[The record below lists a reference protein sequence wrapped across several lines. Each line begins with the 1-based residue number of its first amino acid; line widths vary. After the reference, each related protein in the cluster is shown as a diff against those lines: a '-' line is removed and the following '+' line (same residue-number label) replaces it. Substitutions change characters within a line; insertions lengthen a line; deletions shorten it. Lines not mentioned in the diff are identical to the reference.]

1 MKLFHL
7 ILDLLFPPKCVLCGK
22 LLQKSELDLCHSCRS
37 EISDHPK
44 PKNPIQFL
52 ASRTVLWYYEGNVR
66 KSLLRYKF
74 SNRRSYAAS
83 YGRLLAMK
91 LQREYPDGFEVLTW
105 TPISPLRK
113 FRRGYDQVE
122 LLAQTV
128 AEELGM
134 EITPTLTKIR
144 HNPPQSGIQG
154 YAKRKANVLGA
165 YRAEH
170 QERFRGKRVLLLDDI
185 VTTGATASEAAR
197 VLLTAGAKEVTLA
210 AIAAASHEQKNS
222 Q

>member
-1 MKLFHL
+1 MKLVHYL
-7 ILDLLFPPKCVLCGK
+7 SALLFPPKCVLC
-22 LLQKSELDLCHSCRS
+22 KSILEKEETDLCHRCRK
-37 EISDHPK
+37 EISDFEK
-44 PKNPIQFL
+44 PKRSIPFL
-52 ASRTVLWYYEGNVR
+52 ESWTALWYYNGSVR
-66 KSLLRYKF
+66 KSILRYKF
-74 SNRRSYAAS
+74 GNRRSYAAA

-91 LQREYPDGFEVLTW
+91 LLREYPDGFEVLTW

>member
-1 MKLFHL
+1 MKLVHYL
-7 ILDLLFPPKCVLCGK
+7 SALLFPPKCVLC
-22 LLQKSELDLCHSCRS
+22 KSILEKEETDLCHRCRK
-37 EISDHPK
+37 EISDFEK
-44 PKNPIQFL
+44 PKRSIPFL
-52 ASRTVLWYYEGNVR
+52 ESWTALWYYNGSVR
-66 KSLLRYKF
+66 KSILRYKF
-74 SNRRSYAAS
+74 GNRRSYAAA

-91 LQREYPDGFEVLTW
+91 LLREYPDGFEVLTW

-197 VLLTAGAKEVTLA
+197 ILLTAGAKEVHLA
-210 AIAAASHEQKNS
+210 AIAAASHDQKNS